1 MNDTTLNLVS
11 IYHAGQRTDLEVEGE
26 VTGFNLNGV
35 NVCSYNDVMDR
46 LKFLTTVWKMT
57 LIILAGAM
65 AGSVII
71 SSYLVYNHATTKH
84 ISSKKPYANRFANR
98 HQKASYTL
106 EAQGYIFDSKLNQW
120 LHKSEISKKP

>member
-1 MNDTTLNLVS
+1 MNDTTLNSVS

-26 VTGFNLNGV
+26 VTGFNLNGE
-35 NVCSYNDVMDR
+35 NVCSHNDIMDR

-65 AGSVII
+65 AGSVFI

-84 ISSKKPYANRFANR
+84 KLFKNPFVNR

-106 EAQGYIFDSKLNQW
+106 KSQGYIFDATLNEW
-120 LHKSEISKKP
+120 LHRSEISE

>member
-1 MNDTTLNLVS
+1 MNDTTLNSVS

-35 NVCSYNDVMDR
+35 NVCSHNDVMDR

-71 SSYLVYNHATTKH
+71 SSYLVYEHIAIKH
-84 ISSKKPYANRFANR
+84 KKINLPANR
-98 HQKASYTL
+98 HLKASNTL
-106 EAQGYIFDSKLNQW
+106 RSQGYIFDFESKQW
-120 LHKSEISKKP
+120 LHKSEISK